1 MSSGHGPPCSPAS
14 EPNRSFCSQ
23 SGSSAASDRPVCSSV
38 TLSVL
43 DAETRVTRD
52 ISSLERSSWC
62 RGRVSICF
70 HAERDECPRVD
81 SHRDP
86 LSDTHRPESYRHWI
100 WLKPWPSFHMSA
112 VSRHLC
118 PKRVSPLHLP
128 LPRVAAED
136 ARAQGPESSFGGL
149 NVIKNNNKKGRCFK
163 FFTVYFFFDNNQKTT
178 KRKIKIKPL

>member
-86 LSDTHRPESYRHWI
+86 LSDTQTGILPPLNLTKALTIIPHERR
-100 WLKPWPSFHMSA
+100 FSA
-112 VSRHLC
+112 FMPQTCQSAAFAPAEGGSR
-118 PKRVSPLHLP
+118 RRARAG
-128 LPRVAAED
+128 PRVVLW
-136 ARAQGPESSFGGL
+136 GP
-149 NVIKNNNKKGRCFK
+149 KCYKK
-163 FFTVYFFFDNNQKTT
+163 
-178 KRKIKIKPL
+178 